1 MFVPSRAS
9 CYLCLIKLTSYG
21 ICIPFLLDHNYLEV
35 FIFALN
41 YNFDLYRIEVQT
53 ARTAPWEPSW
63 WLKKLIFLI
72 PLSLQGK
79 QGKRT
84 NKLVW
89 LSDASLVGQ
98 HVAEWHIVQ
107 KKSMRRNLCFSLKLC
122 RTLFMCDCALIGSFF
137 YALAL
142 V

>member
-89 LSDASLVGQ
+89 LSDASLVGT
-98 HVAEWHIVQ
+98 
-107 KKSMRRNLCFSLKLC
+107 ML
-122 RTLFMCDCALIGSFF
+122 
-137 YALAL
+137 LAIE
-142 V
+142 